1 MIPMMNAIPLSSAAA
16 GSFWAQPEETVPYE
30 RGLRYDG
37 LLDRAVATVP
47 GRDAVVFLPVSQP
60 SAAQPGPPQA
70 APIRLTYAELAM
82 QADQA
87 ARALLATG
95 VTRGSTVAVYAS
107 SRPESVVLQFACA
120 RIGVALAPV
129 NPAYGAQ
136 ELGLVLEQAGAAVCF
151 AEPRLRGVDLAASVR
166 AAATSLPG
174 LRSVVWIGAAEP
186 QPGALSWDAW
196 LALGSATGLASYY
209 AARAA
214 AGPDDVIAKMFTSG
228 TTGRPKGVRIRSAA
242 MANGGR
248 FVAERARWE
257 EGVRM
262 LHAMPLF
269 HCGGTI
275 SSMASCQAMLGT
287 AIFPPVFSPA
297 VMCAA
302 ADAEQATALVGVPT
316 MLIALDQAAQAGGH
330 SMASLRTVMTGGSLV
345 PQAIADH
352 WAARYGVGIC
362 NTYGMTETGAS
373 AVQTA
378 PDDPAEH
385 LYTTVGRPLPGV
397 SVDIVAPGTAERV
410 PVGAEGEIRLRGWG
424 VMDGYEGDPEATA
437 ATLSADGWIRTGDL
451 GALTP
456 DGYLQVT
463 GRLKDLIIRGGEN
476 IAAAGVE
483 DAIRTALPEALDVSV
498 VGVPDDYYGEV
509 VAVFIR
515 LRDGASLT
523 EDGTRERLA
532 ECLPRH
538 QVPSHVRIVG
548 EFPMTPSGKV
558 QKFILREQFL
568 TGNEQAAA
576 VIPGQH

>member
-1 MIPMMNAIPLSSAAA
+1 
-16 GSFWAQPEETVPYE
+16 
-30 RGLRYDG
+30 
-37 LLDRAVATVP
+37 
-47 GRDAVVFLPVSQP
+47 
-60 SAAQPGPPQA
+60 
-70 APIRLTYAELAM
+70 
-82 QADQA
+82 
-87 ARALLATG
+87 
-95 VTRGSTVAVYAS
+95 
-107 SRPESVVLQFACA
+107 
-120 RIGVALAPV
+120 
-129 NPAYGAQ
+129 
-136 ELGLVLEQAGAAVCF
+136 
-151 AEPRLRGVDLAASVR
+151 
-166 AAATSLPG
+166 
-174 LRSVVWIGAAEP
+174 
-186 QPGALSWDAW
+186 
-196 LALGSATGLASYY
+196 
-209 AARAA
+209 
-214 AGPDDVIAKMFTSG
+214 MFTSG
-228 TTGRPKGVRIRSAA
+228 TTGRPKGVRIRSTA

-275 SSMASCQAMLGT
+275 SSMASCQAVLGT

-302 ADAEQATALVGVPT
+302 ADAEHATGLVGVPT

-330 SMASLRTVMTGGSLV
+330 SLATLRTVMTGGSPV
-345 PQAIADH
+345 PRAVADR
-352 WAARYGVGIC
+352 WTTRYGVGIC

-385 LYTTVGRPLPGV
+385 LLTTVGRPLPGV
-397 SVDIVAPGTAERV
+397 SVDIVVPGTAQRV
-410 PVGAEGEIRLRGWG
+410 PVGAEGEIRLSGWG

-456 DGYLQVT
+456 DGYLRVT

-483 DAIRTALPEALDVSV
+483 DVIRAALPDVLDVSV
-498 VGVPDDYYGEV
+498 VGVPDEFYGEA
-509 VAVFIR
+509 VAAFIR

-523 EDGTRERLA
+523 TDGILEGLA
-532 ECLPRH
+532 GHLPRH

-548 EFPMTPSGKV
+548 QFPMTPSGKIKKYV
-558 QKFILREQFL
+558 LREQFIKDEL
-568 TGNEQAAA
+568 PTN
-576 VIPGQH
+576 

>member
-1 MIPMMNAIPLSSAAA
+1 MIHPMNAIPMRGAAA
-16 GSFWAQPEETVPYE
+16 DSCWAQPQESVPYE
-30 RGLRYDG
+30 PGLRYDD

-47 GRDAVVFLPVSQP
+47 GREAVVFLPAIP
-60 SAAQPGPPQA
+60 PGAAQEGSPL
-70 APIRLTYAELAM
+70 APVRLTYAELAV

-87 ARALLATG
+87 ARALLAMG
-95 VTRGSTVAVYAS
+95 VSRGSTVAVYAS
-107 SRPESVVLQFACA
+107 NRPEAVVLQFACA

-129 NPAYGAQ
+129 NPAYGPGDL
-136 ELGLVLEQAGAAVCF
+136 EFVLDRASAAVCF
-151 AEPRLRGVDLAASVR
+151 AEPRLRGTDLAASVR
-166 AAATSLPG
+166 AAAAGLPG
-174 LRSVVWIGAAEP
+174 LRSVVWIGAQEP
-186 QPGALSWDAW
+186 HPGALAWDAW
-196 LALGSATGLASYY
+196 LALGSAVSLASYY

-228 TTGRPKGVRIRSAA
+228 TTGRPKCVRIRSAA

-257 EGVRM
+257 EGVRL

-275 SSMASCQAMLGT
+275 SAMASCQAVLGT
-287 AIFPPVFSPA
+287 AIFPPTFSPA

-330 SMASLRTVMTGGSLV
+330 SMASLRTVMTGGSPV
-345 PQAIADH
+345 PQAVADH
-352 WAARYGVGIC
+352 WTARYGVGIC

-397 SVDIVAPGTAERV
+397 SVDIVAPGTADRV

-437 ATLSADGWIRTGDL
+437 AALSDDGWIRTGDL

-456 DGYLQVT
+456 DGYLRVT

-476 IAAAGVE
+476 IASAGVE
-483 DAIRTALPEALDVSV
+483 DAIRAVLPEALDVSV
-498 VGVPDDYYGEV
+498 VGVPDDYYGEA
-509 VAVFIR
+509 VAAFIR

-532 ECLPRH
+532 GYLPRH

-548 EFPMTPSGKV
+548 EFPMTPSGKI
-558 QKFILREQFL
+558 QKYILREQFL
-568 TGNEQAAA
+568 KGGK
-576 VIPGQH
+576 PDGGDDG

>member
-1 MIPMMNAIPLSSAAA
+1 MNGIPLGNAVTE
-16 GSFWAQPEETVPYE
+16 SFWAQPEETVPYE
-30 RGLRYDG
+30 PGLRYDD
-37 LLDRAVATVP
+37 LLDRAVSGAA
-47 GRDAVVFLPVSQP
+47 GRDAVVFLP
-60 SAAQPGPPQA
+60 ALPQGA
-70 APIRLTYAELAM
+70 APAVPVRLTYAELAA
-82 QADQA
+82 QAGQA

-95 VTRGSTVAVYAS
+95 VTRGSTIAVYAS
-107 SRPESVVLQFACA
+107 NRPETVVLQFACA

-129 NPAYGAQ
+129 NPAYGPGDLAF
-136 ELGLVLEQAGAAVCF
+136 VLEQAGAVACF
-151 AEPRLRGVDLAASVR
+151 AEPRLRGMDLAASVL
-166 AAATSLPG
+166 AAAGSLPG
-174 LRSVVWIGAAEP
+174 LRLVVWIGADEP
-186 QPGALSWDAW
+186 QPGALGWDAW
-196 LALGSATGLASYY
+196 LALGSAVGLAAYD

-228 TTGRPKGVRIRSAA
+228 TTGRPRGVRIRSAA

-302 ADAEQATALVGVPT
+302 ADAERATALVGVPT

-330 SMASLRTVMTGGSLV
+330 SLASVRTVMTGGSLV
-345 PQAIADH
+345 PQAVADH
-352 WAARYGVGIC
+352 WTARYGVGMC

-397 SVDIVAPGTAERV
+397 SVDIVAPGTADRV

-424 VMDGYEGDPEATA
+424 VMDGYEGDPAATA

-451 GALTP
+451 GALTS
-456 DGYLQVT
+456 DGYMRVT

-476 IAAAGVE
+476 IAAAAVE
-483 DAIRTALPEALDVSV
+483 DAIRAALADVLDVSV
-498 VGVPDDYYGEV
+498 VGVPDEYYGEA
-509 VAVFIR
+509 VAAFIR
-515 LRDGASLT
+515 LRDGACLTTDGIQESLA
-523 EDGTRERLA
+523 GH
-532 ECLPRH
+532 LPRY
-538 QVPSHVRIVG
+538 QVPSHIRIVG
-548 EFPMTPSGKV
+548 QFPMTPSGKI
-558 QKFILREQFL
+558 QKYLLREQFIKDEL
-568 TGNEQAAA
+568 RDELSRE
-576 VIPGQH
+576 